1 MQKPQPPSLP
11 PLMTVREVSDYL
23 RVSEPTIWRWIREG
37 KLKGIKIGNTRRFS
51 ADEIASIIDMGRD
64 EGSPLPQEVD
74 TVAGGDPQAHAIS
87 PGSKPWPIQVKETLS
102 IYGADSTTEREL
114 SPRELV
120 AALRKR
126 LREMRQERKARR
138 EPMTYTSEDALLELR
153 GERS

>member
-11 PLMTVREVSDYL
+11 PLMTVREVSNYL

-51 ADEIASIIDMGRD
+51 ADEIASIIHVERD

-74 TVAGGDPQAHAIS
+74 SIAGGGSQAHAIS
-87 PGSKPWPIQVKETLS
+87 SRSEPWPVQVKETLS
-102 IYGADSTTEREL
+102 VYGADSTTEREL

-126 LREMRQERKARR
+126 LREMRQERKARG
-138 EPMTYTSEDALLELR
+138 EHVTYTSEDALLELR